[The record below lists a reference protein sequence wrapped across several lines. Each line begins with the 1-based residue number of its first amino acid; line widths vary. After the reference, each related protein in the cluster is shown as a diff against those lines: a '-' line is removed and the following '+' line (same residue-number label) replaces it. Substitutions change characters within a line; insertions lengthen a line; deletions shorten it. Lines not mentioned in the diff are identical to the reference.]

1 MPYDVHDTIA
11 AIASPAGGAARGVIR
26 ISGPDAM
33 DCVARC
39 FEPADGAPSFL
50 HVTTP
55 RRVSAEMH
63 LRGEGEPPLEIGG
76 EMLLWPSTRSYTRE
90 PAAEFHTLGSP
101 PLLAAVLEKLS
112 KAGVRPAEPGEFTL
126 RAFLAGRMD
135 LTQAEGVL
143 GVIDARDRADLD
155 AALDQLAGGLSRPL
169 HVLREQLLAALA
181 ELEAGLDFVEEDIEF
196 ISREALRER
205 LRAGQD
211 VVAATLGQM
220 AGRDVASHLPRVVI
234 TGKPNAGKSSLFNA
248 LLQRHGVGGATDAI
262 VSPQPGATRD
272 YVIAEIDLDGL
283 RAQLIDTEIDEA
295 AQSTAGEL
303 RRRADARLL
312 CIDGSGLARD
322 VEEAVQNFGDDNDL
336 IAITKA
342 DLRLA
347 EYSGPENVLRVSSIS
362 GSGLETLA
370 QRLKARLLE
379 AAGVGQ
385 GGDAAAT
392 AARCS
397 SSLRTAET
405 SLAAAVALVDA
416 GSEELIA
423 AEIRA
428 ALDALGEVVGAICT
442 DDILDRVFSQFCIGK

>member
-1 MPYDVHDTIA
+1 
-11 AIASPAGGAARGVIR
+11 
-26 ISGPDAM
+26 
-33 DCVARC
+33 
-39 FEPADGAPSFL
+39 
-50 HVTTP
+50 
-55 RRVSAEMH
+55 
-63 LRGEGEPPLEIGG
+63 
-76 EMLLWPSTRSYTRE
+76 
-90 PAAEFHTLGSP
+90 
-101 PLLAAVLEKLS
+101 
-112 KAGVRPAEPGEFTL
+112 
-126 RAFLAGRMD
+126 
-135 LTQAEGVL
+135 
-143 GVIDARDRADLD
+143 
-155 AALDQLAGGLSRPL
+155 L

-283 RAQLIDTEIDEA
+283 RAQLIDTAGVGDRALSEIDEA

-370 QRLKARLLE
+370 QRLNARLLE

-385 GGDAAAT
+385 GGAAAAT

-397 SSLRTAET
+397 SSLRTAAT